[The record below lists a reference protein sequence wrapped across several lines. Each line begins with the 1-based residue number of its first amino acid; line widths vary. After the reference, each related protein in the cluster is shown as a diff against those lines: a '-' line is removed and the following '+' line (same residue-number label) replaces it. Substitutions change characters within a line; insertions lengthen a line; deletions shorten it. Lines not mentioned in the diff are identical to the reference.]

1 MEAVTMETTSTLS
14 FDSGESMMTLAEATG
29 YLPRNQHGKKITVRT
44 LERWVRHGHR
54 GVKLEGLPLGA
65 KIYTSKEAI
74 QRFSN
79 ALAAKD
85 SGTPSVAEAAPK
97 KPSTKSH
104 RQASASL
111 AKAGW
116 AKPISRSSST
126 ESR

>member
-14 FDSGESMMTLAEATG
+14 FDSGESMMTLAEAAN
-29 YLPRNQHGKKITVRT
+29 YLPRNQHGKKITLRT

-85 SGTPSVAEAAPK
+85 SGSHPVVELAPK
-97 KPSTKSH
+97 KPATKSH

-116 AKPISRSSST
+116 GKSTSSSSSPA
-126 ESR
+126 SR

>member
-1 MEAVTMETTSTLS
+1 
-14 FDSGESMMTLAEATG
+14 MMTLAEAAG
-29 YLPRNQHGKKITVRT
+29 YLPRNQHGKKITLRT

-79 ALAAKD
+79 ALAAK
-85 SGTPSVAEAAPK
+85 VADAAPVVELAPK

-104 RQASASL
+104 KQASTAL

-116 AKPISRSSST
+116 AGGKAAKK
-126 ESR
+126 